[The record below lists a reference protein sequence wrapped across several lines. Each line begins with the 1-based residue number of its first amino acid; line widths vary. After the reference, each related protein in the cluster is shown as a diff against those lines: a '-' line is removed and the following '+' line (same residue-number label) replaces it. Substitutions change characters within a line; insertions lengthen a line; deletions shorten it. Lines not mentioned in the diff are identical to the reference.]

1 MAHMRG
7 VTGETRPDRAGHVLD
22 WLPLLVCHVEAD
34 GKISYLNRSWERFS
48 GIDTRCGAV
57 VWTDLLETSG
67 PVSCLPEHCFAP
79 AECCV
84 HDNVALRHSGGAPVK
99 TNLHWQKMG
108 DMEGGGWI
116 LFCHPEPDFPLLLPR
131 LSRSALPVEGPA
143 RALPDVQIDTGLDTL
158 PTRPDVTMPLVSP
171 GPSAEPADEHCEDR
185 EKEHASSLLAA
196 RSASYTARR
205 AFRTLGR
212 ELAARAVGRDD
223 KDELTGL
230 SDRAGFDLRFE
241 QALAVAAA
249 EGQALGFLLVDIDY
263 LGDLNDVYGRDVGDQ
278 VLKLVADRLSLV
290 TAHEGDAA
298 RTGDDEFSALL
309 TGDVSAS
316 TLAGHAQALLSF
328 IDLPLR
334 LGNRQVRFGL
344 SIGAALYPQDGEG
357 LSQLRQAALLAL
369 NDVKAHGRGGFR
381 LYHVGMAQRGNG
393 VTAQTNS
400 VRQMLDQ
407 DQIYPAYQAKV
418 RLSDGHITGAEALMR
433 WHGRS
438 DLPSGPDA
446 FPEIFRN
453 YDLASRVSA
462 RVQECVFEDIALW
475 RSAGLMPP
483 PISINVAP
491 VEFMQ
496 DDYAEKLL
504 ARLDSHGLS
513 ARLIELELTEHV
525 LYQNSEHYIHRAL
538 ALLRRAGVRI
548 TLDDFGTG
556 YSSLGFLR
564 DFPVSSI
571 KIDRSFIRK
580 ICSESSMEVIV
591 EAIIRF
597 GEAVSVDVVAEGIET
612 EAQLALLRRIGCPS
626 GQGFLF
632 SSPVAST
639 GFAHL
644 LAGSR
649 RFDL

>member
-1 MAHMRG
+1 MRG
-7 VTGETRPDRAGHVLD
+7 VTGQTRPDRAGHVLD

-34 GKISYLNRSWERFS
+34 GRISYLNRSWERFS
-48 GIDTRCGAV
+48 GIDPKCGAV
-57 VWTDLLETSG
+57 VWTDLLENPG
-67 PVSCLPEHCFAP
+67 QVSCLPEHCQAP
-79 AECCV
+79 TSCSV
-84 HDNVALRHSGGAPVK
+84 HSSVALRHPGGAPVR
-99 TNLHWQKMG
+99 TDLHWQKMG
-108 DMEGGGWI
+108 GTEGGGWI
-116 LFCHPEPDFPLLLPR
+116 LFCHPETDFPLLLPS
-131 LSRSALPVEGPA
+131 LPQGETPEAPSAKAISG
-143 RALPDVQIDTGLDTL
+143 VQIDTGLDTL
-158 PTRPDVTMPLVSP
+158 PTRPELFQPRVS
-171 GPSAEPADEHCEDR
+171 
-185 EKEHASSLLAA
+185 SSLGSEPVNAKHSVRRKKNVSSVLAA
-196 RSASYTARR
+196 QSASYTARR
-205 AFRTLGR
+205 AFRTLSR
-212 ELAARAVGRDD
+212 EMAARVDAREG
-223 KDELTGL
+223 KDGLTGL
-230 SDRAGFDLRFE
+230 LDRQAFDTRLE
-241 QALAVAAA
+241 QSMALAVT
-249 EGQALGFLLVDIDY
+249 EGRALGFLIVDIDY
-263 LGDLNDVYGRDVGDQ
+263 LGDLNDLYGRDVGDQ

-309 TGDVSAS
+309 TGEVSAS

-357 LSQLRQAALLAL
+357 VSQLRQAALLAL

-381 LYHVGMAQRGNG
+381 LYHAGMAQRGNG

-612 EAQLALLRRIGCPS
+612 EAQLALLRRIGCPT

-639 GFAHL
+639 GFARL